1 MELIKEIYDDG
12 FEQHADQAYHVRK
25 AARAVVINDRDEIAL
40 LFVANGNYHKL
51 PGGGIENNETIYD
64 ALKREVEEEVG
75 TMIEDIEELGMTLE
89 YRGEVGHLQISY
101 GYKAKATGELKDPSY
116 TEAEINDGFV
126 LRWVP
131 MHIALEILKQD
142 QPTNYIGK
150 FIQNRDLELLMKAD
164 ELFF

>member
-12 FEQHADQAYHVRK
+12 FEQNADQAYRVRK

-40 LFVANGNYHKL
+40 LFVTNGNYHKL

-75 TMIEDIEELGMTLE
+75 TMIEDIEELGLTIE
-89 YRGEVGHLQISY
+89 YRGEVAQLQISY
-101 GYKAKATGELKDPSY
+101 GYKAKATGELKEPID
-116 TEAEINDGFV
+116 TEEEINDGFV

-131 MHIALEILKQD
+131 MHIAIEILKQD

>member
-12 FEQHADQAYHVRK
+12 FEQNADQAYRIRK

-40 LFVANGNYHKL
+40 LFVSNGNYHKL

-75 TMIEDIEELGMTLE
+75 AMIEDIEELGMTME
-89 YRGEVGHLQISY
+89 YRGEIGQLQISY
-101 GYKAKATGELKDPSY
+101 GYKAKATGELKEPMY
-116 TEAEINDGFV
+116 TEEEINDGFV

-131 MHIALEILKQD
+131 MHIAIEILKQD
-142 QPTNYIGK
+142 QPANYIGK
-150 FIQNRDLELLMKAD
+150 FIQNRDLEFLARAD